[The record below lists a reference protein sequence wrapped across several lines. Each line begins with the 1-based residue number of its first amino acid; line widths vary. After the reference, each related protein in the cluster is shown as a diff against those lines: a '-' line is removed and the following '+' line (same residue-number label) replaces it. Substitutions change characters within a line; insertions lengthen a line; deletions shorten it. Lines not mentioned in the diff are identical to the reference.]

1 MKQTSMKQTLFG
13 TSPNH
18 MKRKLSKVAT
28 ALLFTSCFALSPSAQ
43 AVSPAPK
50 GGYPGGNTAE
60 GQNTLFSLTTGI
72 YNTALGFSSLSSD
85 TVGKFNTGTGAG
97 TLLL

>member
-1 MKQTSMKQTLFG
+1 YPRNRRLLKIFGNFVPNFREQMANDKHYPKGTTKNRRKTSMKQTSMKQTLFG

-50 GGYPGGNTAE
+50 GGYPGGNTA
-60 GQNTLFSLTTGI
+60 
-72 YNTALGFSSLSSD
+72 
-85 TVGKFNTGTGAG
+85 
-97 TLLL
+97 